1 MIGFIGAGNM
11 ASAIIEGM
19 WKASFP
25 KSGNISVFDLDK
37 TKTERL
43 SSDFGAIVMK
53 SAKEIAES
61 CNIIVLAVKPNVVAS
76 ILAEIDSV
84 AKEKNPLFIS
94 IAAGKTT
101 DYLLSCVSYDAKFIR
116 VMPNI
121 NALVGEAVSGYCG
134 TRTVTEKDME
144 YAKNFC
150 NCFGTAVEID
160 EKFFPIFSAIGGCS
174 PAFTY
179 MYIDALARAAVK
191 NGMPKAQ
198 ALEVAAQSVLGSA
211 KTVLESADHPW
222 ALVDRVCSPGGTTI
236 EGVASLQNDGF
247 EAAVMNAVQAS
258 FDKDKKV

>member
-11 ASAIIEGM
+11 ASAIIAGM
-19 WKASFP
+19 CRAEFVKGEEIAVFDSDRSKAEALSDNYGITVKASA
-25 KSGNISVFDLDK
+25 S
-37 TKTERL
+37 
-43 SSDFGAIVMK
+43 
-53 SAKEIAES
+53 EIAET
-61 CNIIVLAVKPNVVAS
+61 CEKILLAVKPNVIAS
-76 ILAEIDSV
+76 VLSETDGI

-101 DYLLSCVSYDAKFIR
+101 EYLRSCVSFDGRFVR

-121 NALVGEAVSGYCG
+121 NALVGAAVSGLCG
-134 TRTVTEKDME
+134 TDNVSDEDMSFAVDLCE
-144 YAKNFC
+144 
-150 NCFGTAVEID
+150 CFGTAVKID
-160 EKFFPIFSAIGGCS
+160 EKLFPIFSAIGGCS

-211 KTVLESADHPW
+211 KTVLESEDHPW
-222 ALVDRVCSPGGTTI
+222 TLVDRVCSPGGTTI
-236 EGVASLQNDGF
+236 EGVASLQKDGF

-258 FDKDKKV
+258 FDKDKRV

>member
-11 ASAIIEGM
+11 ASAIIAGM
-19 WKASFP
+19 CRAEFV
-25 KSGNISVFDLDK
+25 KSEEIAVFDSDK
-37 TKTERL
+37 AKTHSLAE
-43 SSDFGAIVMK
+43 SYGVTVKK
-53 SAKEIAES
+53 SAKEIAET
-61 CNIIVLAVKPNVVAS
+61 CEKIVLAVKPNVIAS
-76 ILAEIDSV
+76 VLSDIDGI

-101 DYLLSCVSYDAKFIR
+101 EYLRSCVSYGGKFIR

-121 NALVGEAVSGYCG
+121 NALVGAAVSGLCG
-134 TRTVTEKDME
+134 TENVSDEDMS
-144 YAKNFC
+144 YAESMC
-150 NCFGTAVEID
+150 ECFGTAVKID
-160 EKFFPIFSAIGGCS
+160 EKLFPIFSAIGGCS

-211 KTVLESADHPW
+211 KAVLESADHPW

-236 EGVASLQNDGF
+236 EGVASLQRDGF
-247 EAAVMNAVQAS
+247 EAAVMNAVQS
-258 FDKDKKV
+258 SYDKDKKV